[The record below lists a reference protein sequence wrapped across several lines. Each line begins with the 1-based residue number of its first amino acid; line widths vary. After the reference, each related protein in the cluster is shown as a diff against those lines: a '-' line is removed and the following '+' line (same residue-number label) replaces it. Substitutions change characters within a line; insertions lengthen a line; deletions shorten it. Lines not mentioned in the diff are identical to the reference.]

1 LFYTQRIE
9 LLEAPPDH
17 RRSLDPKHNA
27 HGSRYC
33 SLCIHTF
40 CQQDDSGSS
49 RKTNKL
55 LRISKKIKNGSTLS
69 LDKDLLPDFA
79 KQRVANHTIFRGP
92 NCFHAALAFQ
102 SPKLASSQ
110 FVNVRREKGYH
121 NDMIN
126 YDELWRVLQR
136 SFYEVDPLKSDMQYG
151 DMIVFFETKDSNSG
165 AVDFKTLRHAATYL
179 LGGYVFAK
187 GSKSANSPYL
197 VRTLGEEWDTWTKYT
212 KRLGVKVFRRNLK
225 HVTNAVPAD
234 PIDWV
239 Y

>member
-1 LFYTQRIE
+1 
-9 LLEAPPDH
+9 
-17 RRSLDPKHNA
+17 
-27 HGSRYC
+27 
-33 SLCIHTF
+33 
-40 CQQDDSGSS
+40 
-49 RKTNKL
+49 
-55 LRISKKIKNGSTLS
+55 
-69 LDKDLLPDFA
+69 
-79 KQRVANHTIFRGP
+79 
-92 NCFHAALAFQ
+92 
-102 SPKLASSQ
+102 
-110 FVNVRREKGYH
+110 
-121 NDMIN
+121 MIN

-225 HVTNAVPAD
+225 HVTNAIPAD